1 MRKHKGIKEL
11 IEIEWKEID
20 RCITNLN
27 NPKITDKYKVIW
39 SRLLTK
45 HVERLDKLLWK
56 AGLGKLEEESLAKLL
71 EKVPLQYR
79 NIVLGK
85 VRKHEKTRK
94 TKET

>member
-1 MRKHKGIKEL
+1 MKKQKGIKEL
-11 IEIEWKEID
+11 IKIEWKEID

-27 NPKITDKYKVIW
+27 NSNIPDKYKVSW
-39 SRLLTK
+39 SRLLAK
-45 HVERLDKLLWK
+45 HVEKLDKLLWK

-79 NIVLGK
+79 NIISGK

-94 TKET
+94 TKEA